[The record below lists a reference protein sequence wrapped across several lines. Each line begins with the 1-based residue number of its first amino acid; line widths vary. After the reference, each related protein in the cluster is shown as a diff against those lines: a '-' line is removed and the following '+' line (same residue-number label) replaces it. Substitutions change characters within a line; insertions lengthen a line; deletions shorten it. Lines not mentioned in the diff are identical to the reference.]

1 MTEQI
6 TSNSAEMDPDAG
18 LRDRLADEFM
28 AEAAF
33 DGWTRAALAASG
45 RGVDLPAGE
54 AERLFRAGPLQALA
68 YVSERADRRTVED
81 MEKEALRPSR
91 SGPHH
96 ARGPH
101 PAGAPYRSARGGP
114 PGALD
119 AVAEPLNAGLGL
131 KLLYK
136 TVDAMWYAA
145 GDTSTDFNFYTKRA
159 TLAGVY
165 SSTLLYWLNDRSP
178 GAEATWAFLDRRID
192 DVMKFEKLKG
202 RSGPGRVR
210 SGRAA
215 RPQHVGDVAH
225 LAAGAGFR
233 LAIEMQPRRRL
244 RQITLPTRPPRRRQ
258 VLHPRG
264 RQHLDRA
271 QRQAADG
278 PHQLLELLVAQASIV
293 Q

>member
-6 TSNSAEMDPDAG
+6 PPDSAEIDPDAG

-45 RGVDLPAGE
+45 RALDLPAGE
-54 AERLFRAGPLQALA
+54 AERLFPGGPLQALA

-81 MEKEALRPSR
+81 MEKEGIAALKIRDR
-91 SGPHH
+91 ITRAVRIRLERHIGPREA
-96 ARGPH
+96 AR
-101 PAGAPYRSARGGP
+101 R
-114 PGALD
+114 ALSMLSL
-119 AVAEPLNAGLGL
+119 PLNAGLAL

-136 TVDAMWYAA
+136 TVDAMLYAA

-178 GAEATWAFLDRRID
+178 GAEATQAFLDRRID

-202 RSGPGRVR
+202 QVR
-210 SGRAA
+210 SWTGPKRPAA
-215 RPQHVGDVAH
+215 R
-225 LAAGAGFR
+225 R
-233 LAIEMQPRRRL
+233 
-244 RQITLPTRPPRRRQ
+244 
-258 VLHPRG
+258 
-264 RQHLDRA
+264 
-271 QRQAADG
+271 
-278 PHQLLELLVAQASIV
+278 
-293 Q
+293 